1 MVFYSK
7 KEDDVT
13 FDPDFQRHVAWDIPL
28 KEGYH
33 HETHNGSSR
42 LGVKR
47 LIESIKDFGPH
58 ALLVF
63 GWNCPGH
70 LRVIRTLKGSVP
82 IWFRG
87 DSTLLDDMPSWKKR
101 LRKIWLGWV
110 YQHVDLAF
118 YVGSANKAYFKWS
131 GMSEDQLIY
140 APHAVDN
147 YFFTQDHKDK
157 SEAANAIRK
166 GLRISE
172 NAKVILFVGKL
183 EPKKQ
188 PLEFGRAFIEL
199 SSTRSELDIH
209 FVFIGSG
216 KLRESLEQELGH
228 VPNVHLLGFINQS
241 QLPIYYRLGEVIGL
255 PSSGPGETWGL
266 VINEAMACGCK
277 PVVSDKVGCAAVL
290 VHDNRRIVAS
300 NDNSQWGE
308 GLLAALEGQEP
319 NPEEFISTFHYRR
332 IVQAITKALSACPS

>member
-7 KEDDVT
+7 TEDDVT

-42 LGVKR
+42 LGVKS

-70 LRVIRTLKGSVP
+70 LRVIRTLNGSVP

-87 DSTLLDDMPSWKKR
+87 DSTLLDDMPRWKKR

-110 YQHVDLAF
+110 YRHVDLAF

-147 YFFTQDHKDK
+147 DFF
-157 SEAANAIRK
+157 
-166 GLRISE
+166 SE
-172 NAKVILFVGKL
+172 NDAARQVQAAQIKIELGIPDDARVFLFVGKL
-183 EPKKQ
+183 EPIKR
-188 PLEFGRAFIEL
+188 PRELVDAFL
-199 SSTRSELDIH
+199 SMAEQNRHQNLH
-209 FVFIGSG
+209 LVLIGSG
-216 KLRESLEQELGH
+216 VLEREMTALFGDQ
-228 VPNVHLLGFINQS
+228 PRVHFTGFINQS
-241 QLPIYYRLGEVIGL
+241 QLPNYYRIGEVICL
-255 PSSGPGETWGL
+255 PSVTETWGL
-266 VINEAMACGCK
+266 VINEAMACGCT
-277 PVVSDKVGCAAVL
+277 PVVSDKVGCAADLVL
-290 VHDNRRIVAS
+290 DNRRILPSEDCAS
-300 NDNSQWGE
+300 WGE